1 MADETI
7 NISQDQLHNYKVNV
21 VCTDL
26 SLSSLPLHLPPH
38 TIYLNMADNK
48 VRIYGGQGVHYS
60 QF

>member
-7 NISQDQLHNYKVNV
+7 NISQDQLDNYKVNV

-26 SLSSLPLHLPPH
+26 ALSSLPLHLPPD

-48 VRIYGGQGVHYS
+48 VIIYGGQEIYFS